1 MNPLSQLSA
10 SDIANTIRMAG
21 GITIEWLTGRQPTAG
36 FAVAPSKTT
45 EHQVPLAEFS
55 AEHVSE
61 YTNLHAGLLNI
72 PGMCFG
78 ARVKEEVVY
87 LDISLVVEEIATAA
101 ALAGDADQFAIRCL
115 HEFRSIPTEEAATGS
130 QIEQEKGSERYLTL
144 RNTIEQSA
152 NRPAVTRERCQLLL
166 SLTDVQKVRILLGRP
181 VAEAGEVTGIER
193 QFVRAHLT
201 PEENQLLWSC
211 M

>member
-1 MNPLSQLSA
+1 MTPFE
-10 SDIANTIRMAG
+10 IANVIRQAG
-21 GITIEWLTGRQPTAG
+21 GITIEWRTGRQPAAG

-87 LDISLVVEEIATAA
+87 LDVSLVVEEIATAA

-115 HEFRSIPTEEAATGS
+115 HESRSIPTEEAATGN
-130 QIEQEKGSERYLTL
+130 QIAQEKRSQRYLTL

-152 NRPAVTRERCQLLL
+152 NRPAVSRERCQLLL
-166 SLTDVQKVRILLGRP
+166 SLTDVQKVRVLLGRP
-181 VAEAGEVTGIER
+181 VTEAGEVTGIER